1 MTVLDHGLVCL
12 REQVG
17 EWAGDF
23 RETALELDA
32 DPDAVHRHL
41 DLPAVRYLS
50 TLMVPPEWGGEPTRA
65 GGQRFHGL
73 AALERAV
80 VMEELAC
87 ADAGMMLASPGP
99 SMCGVLIDL
108 LADDEQKKWFYGR
121 MLDGPQW
128 TLFALTEPGGGSD
141 AGSLDTRLS
150 PDGVLDGAKRYVGNA
165 TRASVGV
172 VFARTGP
179 GPAGIVAVLVDTS
192 APGYSATPLAMLGLR
207 GARIS
212 ALTLSGVPIAP
223 ERVLGRHLSP
233 VRRGM
238 WACVQTFNRLRPG
251 VAAVALGIARA
262 AHEYVLANR
271 SGLTRV
277 QRDALDRLRRRIDG
291 TRRLIHLA
299 AATVDTRGDAGY
311 LASAAKARA
320 CRLAEEATV
329 EACGFF
335 GPGARLDHP
344 LLDKLCR
351 DARGVEFMEGTGNMQ
366 KLNLFQGLLK
376 GKLDHRTP

>member
-1 MTVLDHGLVCL
+1 MTALDDALVGL
-12 REQVG
+12 RGQVR
-17 EWAGDF
+17 EWARDF
-23 RETALELDA
+23 RGLALELDA
-32 DPDAVHRHL
+32 EPDAVHRHL

-50 TLMVPPEWGGEPTRA
+50 TLIVPPEWGGEPVVA
-65 GGQRFHGL
+65 GGRRFHGM

-87 ADAGMMLASPGP
+87 ADAGMLLAAPGP
-99 SMCGVLIDL
+99 SMSGVLVDL

-121 MLDGPQW
+121 LLDGPQW
-128 TLFALTEPGGGSD
+128 TFFGLTEPGHGSD
-141 AGSLDTRLS
+141 ATALRTRLS

-165 TRASVGV
+165 TRAGTGV

-179 GPAGIVAVLVDTS
+179 GPLGITAVLVDTS
-192 APGYSATPLAMLGLR
+192 APGYSATPLDILGLR

-212 ALTLSGVPIAP
+212 ELTLSGIAIP
-223 ERVLGRHLSP
+223 PDRVLGRHLSP
-233 VRRGM
+233 ARRGM

-262 AHEYVLANR
+262 AHDYVTANR
-271 SGLTRV
+271 SGLTPAR
-277 QRDALDRLRRRIDG
+277 QCALDRLRRRIDG
-291 TRRLIHLA
+291 ARELVHLA
-299 AATVDTRGDAGY
+299 ASTVDAKGDAGY
-311 LASAAKARA
+311 VASAAKARA
-320 CRLAEEATV
+320 CRLAEEATL

-366 KLNLFQGLLK
+366 KLNLFQGLIK
-376 GKLDHRTP
+376 GKITH